1 MYRFKQTRST
11 ITRMSRVHRRKQ
23 LKSGCVQVNIRDS
36 LNNLF
41 PNKDPEHK
49 LSVKEM
55 NKRARAK
62 ADKEE
67 LAKME
72 YVKHLNYVNKKN
84 RTGGL
89 RKYDI

>member
-1 MYRFKQTRST
+1 M
-11 ITRMSRVHRRKQ
+11 
-23 LKSGCVQVNIRDS
+23 NIRES

-67 LAKME
+67 LAKMK
-72 YVKHLNYVNKKN
+72 YVKHLNYINKKN

-89 RKYDI
+89 RKYDIWSNRRNFHENKNVLHVRIWIKRFI

>member
-11 ITRMSRVHRRKQ
+11 KSELSRVYRTEKY
-23 LKSGCVQVNIRDS
+23 KSGCVQVNIRES

-72 YVKHLNYVNKKN
+72 YIKHLNYINKKN

>member
-1 MYRFKQTRST
+1 M
-11 ITRMSRVHRRKQ
+11 
-23 LKSGCVQVNIRDS
+23 NIRES

-67 LAKME
+67 LAKMK
-72 YVKHLNYVNKKN
+72 YIQRLNYENKKN
-84 RTGGL
+84 RTGSL
-89 RKYDI
+89 NKK

>member
-1 MYRFKQTRST
+1 M
-11 ITRMSRVHRRKQ
+11 
-23 LKSGCVQVNIRDS
+23 QVNIRES

-41 PNKDPEHK
+41 PKTDSEHK
-49 LSVKEM
+49 LSVKEI
-55 NKRARAK
+55 NKRTRAK

-72 YVKHLNYVNKKN
+72 YIQRLNYINKKN

-89 RKYDI
+89 NKK

>member
-1 MYRFKQTRST
+1 M
-11 ITRMSRVHRRKQ
+11 
-23 LKSGCVQVNIRDS
+23 NIRES

-55 NKRARAK
+55 NKRAREK
-62 ADKEE
+62 ANREE
-67 LAKME
+67 LAHMK
-72 YVKHLNYVNKKN
+72 YIQRLNYENKKF

>member
-1 MYRFKQTRST
+1 M
-11 ITRMSRVHRRKQ
+11 
-23 LKSGCVQVNIRDS
+23 NIRES

-41 PNKDPEHK
+41 PNKESRNS
-49 LSVKEM
+49 LSVEEI

-72 YVKHLNYVNKKN
+72 YVKHLNYINKKN

>member
-1 MYRFKQTRST
+1 M
-11 ITRMSRVHRRKQ
+11 
-23 LKSGCVQVNIRDS
+23 QVNIRES

-41 PNKDPEHK
+41 PKTDPEHK

-72 YVKHLNYVNKKN
+72 YIKHLNYVNKKN

>member
-1 MYRFKQTRST
+1 M
-11 ITRMSRVHRRKQ
+11 
-23 LKSGCVQVNIRDS
+23 QVNIRES

-72 YVKHLNYVNKKN
+72 YVKHLNYINKKN